1 MNLVAVRTTPERE
14 LPWTKNSIYRY
25 SSENRYPEI
34 LIKVDGKLFVDMD
47 AFHELVGRARDA
59 QVKRAISINR
69 GIGHSEVAG

>member
-1 MNLVAVRTTPERE
+1 MNLLAVRTTPEPE

-47 AFHELVGRARDA
+47 AFHELAGKVRDA
-59 QVKRAISINR
+59 QIKRASSVNR
-69 GIGHSEVAG
+69 GIENREGVG